1 MLALGISSA
10 TSVRVGHAVGAKPQL
25 SVRVPAL
32 SGVILVL
39 CVMGTTGAIF
49 LSIPDALVLLL
60 TDQQPVIEL
69 AAPLLSFAATFAL
82 FDGLQAVMGG
92 ALRGAGDVRIPSLL
106 SFLTYWGV
114 GGTMGWVYMNTDYGI
129 QGIWIGLCGGL
140 ISASIVLSLRFFW
153 ISRKPIPVLEEDSP

>member
-1 MLALGISSA
+1 M
-10 TSVRVGHAVGAKPQL
+10 GHAVGAKPQE
-25 SVRVPAL
+25 SVRIPAL
-32 SGVILVL
+32 SGVFLVL
-39 CVMGTTGAIF
+39 LVMGTTGCIF
-49 LSIPDALVLLL
+49 LSIPNALVLLL
-60 TDQQPVIEL
+60 TDQQAVIDM

-114 GGTMGWVYMNTDYGI
+114 GGSMGWYYMNTDYEI

-140 ISASIVLSLRFFW
+140 ISASIVLSARFAW
-153 ISRKPIPVLEEDSP
+153 ISRKPIPVLAEEDSDEASSHSE